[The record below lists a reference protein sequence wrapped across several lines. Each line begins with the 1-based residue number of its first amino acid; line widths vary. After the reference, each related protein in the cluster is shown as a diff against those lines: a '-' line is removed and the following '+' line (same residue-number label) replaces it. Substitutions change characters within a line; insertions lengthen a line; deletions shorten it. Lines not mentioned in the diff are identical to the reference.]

1 MRGEGG
7 GRGEGRGAAA
17 VNWTAAWTLLLQARP
32 TKPPGCSGCMC
43 LSGPPRRWPQRKED
57 SQQHIPGE
65 NANQGCREGRSM
77 TTVCGCILSSKVP
90 SGIRQN
96 AVGVSYPG
104 YVVADEVCL
113 PSSAA
118 DVWAVRRDACSCC
131 IQAASRLGGRRR
143 RRSCP
148 EDLGPPGS
156 FNHVLHSPYQNCS
169 GRQVRSVA
177 LPPPSPP
184 LRPPGPSLSPR
195 ASGRAPRPRSCRAP
209 SPSPW
214 RSPPA
219 RPSRP
224 RPPPCG

>member
-7 GRGEGRGAAA
+7 RRGEGRGAAA

-156 FNHVLHSPYQNCS
+156 FYHVLHSPPKLFGPAGPFRCPS
-169 GRQVRSVA
+169 
-177 LPPPSPP
+177 PPLPP